1 MCAVE
6 TAVVGVVR
14 GFGGML
20 AGGWLGVKMNTV
32 SGCEL
37 GADAV
42 PHFLWARVWFPGC
55 IDDGGS
61 SGGKPHSIMLL
72 DQCAAR

>member
-61 SGGKPHSIMLL
+61 ASRILSCYWISVLHGKL
-72 DQCAAR
+72 